1 MLNSYLLT
9 SFSKGTAQE
18 IDHSSALRLVS
29 LESLKCRCFVGSS
42 QVLEGLVDQGC
53 NGDRFKAN
61 LDVPSVALR
70 HLSGENLGTV
80 LGIKV
85 A

>member
-1 MLNSYLLT
+1 MTIGFQKLELVQKGSLT
-9 SFSKGTAQE
+9 KMAIGVDS
-18 IDHSSALRLVS
+18 
-29 LESLKCRCFVGSS
+29 
-42 QVLEGLVDQGC
+42 EGLVDQG
-53 NGDRFKAN
+53 GDWNRFKAN

-80 LGIKV
+80 LKIKV

>member
-1 MLNSYLLT
+1 MAIGVDS
-9 SFSKGTAQE
+9 
-18 IDHSSALRLVS
+18 
-29 LESLKCRCFVGSS
+29 
-42 QVLEGLVDQGC
+42 EGLVDQG
-53 NGDRFKAN
+53 GDWNRFKAN

-80 LGIKV
+80 LKIKV